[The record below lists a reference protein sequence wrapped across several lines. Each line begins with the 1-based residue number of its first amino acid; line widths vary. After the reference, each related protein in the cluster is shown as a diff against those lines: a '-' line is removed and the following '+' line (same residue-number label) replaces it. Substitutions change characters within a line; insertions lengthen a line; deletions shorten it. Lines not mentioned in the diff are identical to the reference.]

1 MQSFHQKFIFFIIK
15 SELTSFKEN
24 FFLNICNLKL
34 IYSEK
39 ICKLNRRNRNKLHI
53 ENLISAHFKHVEI
66 SNIHMIIIKK
76 VIIEM
81 WTD

>member
-34 IYSEK
+34 IYSEKK

-81 WTD
+81 